1 MPKQVIIPPGTTAPI
16 APFVPGTLA
25 DGVVYVSGTLPFD
38 KQNNVVHIGDPK
50 AQTRH
55 VLETI
60 RSVIETAGGSMADVT
75 FNSIFI
81 TDWTNYAA
89 INEVYAE
96 FFPGD
101 KPARFCIQCGLVKPD
116 ALVEIASRRP
126 YRYPDMM
133 RLNIAPA
140 PWPARRWWSSAP
152 VWAGAAATG
161 WRSAQRWRNSI
172 SW

>member
-1 MPKQVIIPPGTTAPI
+1 MPKTIVLPPGTSTPI
-16 APFVPGTLA
+16 APFSPGTLA

-38 KQNNVVHIGDPK
+38 KDNNVVHVGDAA

-60 RSVIETAGGSMADVT
+60 KSVIETAGGTMDDVT

-81 TDWTNYAA
+81 TDWANYGAL
-89 INEVYAE
+89 NKVYAE

-116 ALVEIASRRP
+116 ALVEIAT
-126 YRYPDMM
+126 
-133 RLNIAPA
+133 IAHIG
-140 PWPARRWWSSAP
+140 
-152 VWAGAAATG
+152 VK
-161 WRSAQRWRNSI
+161 
-172 SW
+172 

>member
-1 MPKQVIIPPGTTAPI
+1 MPKQVIIPPGTTTPI

-50 AQTRH
+50 AH
-55 VLETI
+55 
-60 RSVIETAGGSMADVT
+60 VT

-116 ALVEIASRRP
+116 ALVEIASVAHIGTP
-126 YRYPDMM
+126 
-133 RLNIAPA
+133 
-140 PWPARRWWSSAP
+140 
-152 VWAGAAATG
+152 T
-161 WRSAQRWRNSI
+161 
-172 SW
+172 

>member
-38 KQNNVVHIGDPK
+38 KQNNVVYIGDPK

-60 RSVIETAGGSMADVT
+60 KSVIETAGGSMEDVT

-81 TDWTNYAA
+81 TDWKNYAA

-116 ALVEIASRRP
+116 ALVEIATVAH
-126 YRYPDMM
+126 
-133 RLNIAPA
+133 IGKPA
-140 PWPARRWWSSAP
+140 
-152 VWAGAAATG
+152 
-161 WRSAQRWRNSI
+161 
-172 SW
+172 

>member
-1 MPKQVIIPPGTTAPI
+1 MPKTIVTPPGTSIPI

-38 KQNNVVHIGDPK
+38 KDNNVVHVGDPA

-60 RSVIETAGGSMADVT
+60 KSVIETAGGTMDDVT

-81 TDWTNYAA
+81 TDWSNYGEV
-89 INEVYAE
+89 NKVYAE
-96 FFPGD
+96 YFPGE

-116 ALVEIASRRP
+116 ALIEIAS
-126 YRYPDMM
+126 
-133 RLNIAPA
+133 IAHI
-140 PWPARRWWSSAP
+140 
-152 VWAGAAATG
+152 GKE
-161 WRSAQRWRNSI
+161 
-172 SW
+172 